1 MGYMYTYM
9 TTVTGLSS
17 CLPDLV
23 AVYIQAAASFGKN
36 LYLTLKE
43 NAHRTL
49 MQLVRKHSQF
59 EYQDSNGL
67 RMVSINK
74 NSVPKKNTSILL
86 QDRGRVKSFLRDLY
100 RISRRSLISTR
111 ALRAEV
117 FHEGYHVL
125 PSTNTCH

>member
-1 MGYMYTYM
+1 M
-9 TTVTGLSS
+9 TTVTGLSL

-23 AVYIQAAASFGKN
+23 VVYIQAAASFGKN

-43 NAHRTL
+43 NAHGTL

-74 NSVPKKNTSILL
+74 NSVTKKTKT
-86 QDRGRVKSFLRDLY
+86 QVFSFRTEEE
-100 RISRRSLISTR
+100 SR
-111 ALRAEV
+111 A
-117 FHEGYHVL
+117 F
-125 PSTNTCH
+125 